1 MAQVKVTY
9 NGKSVTYN
17 VEHTFATQG
26 KLMASDFVVEPIGD
40 SGDVDALRT
49 VTPTESLQHVTPS
62 EGKIGLAQV
71 DVMGIT
77 PTYVG
82 SEVPKNTASSVTSSD
97 WSHSAAGDSV
107 TVTVTIPAGYY
118 ENPTTLTYTAE
129 DVLPPIDPDASA
141 EYILLGYKA
150 YDETGATITGTMPN
164 NGDSSLVVSNNA
176 GTLTIPAGYYNGEGQ
191 VTATPGSVQS
201 GSITYTAFGYQTA
214 LDKFVSKVDA
224 DAPTAVSAGWISST
238 TGTKSGSTE
247 NIELD
252 VIGVG
257 LDVSSDSI
265 TVKPTI
271 SKQAVSGAIDASTG
285 SATSTVA
292 AGKPYVAVKSNAVAA
307 TATIAPT
314 VTSEGYGTAAHF
326 DAGASAEI
334 HAGAQDSDITYV
346 EVKEGSIAA
355 SGNVSGNITLNA
367 PSWNGTNYSYS
378 ASDAISGSAIA
389 TGVAGWIN
397 DGAVTQAISGS
408 ASESGTLNKLAITVS
423 AEDKALTPSISREA
437 FTITDVTDA
446 ASGAAVTTAPTTGVY
461 VKIKSGAASAVAAA
475 TASAGTGYS
484 DGQTGHYD
492 VNTASANFTLNA
504 SADTYVPIT
513 TQALATPTI
522 SHINAINASATALTI
537 GTVADNAVV
546 RFTATETQAAGWTSG
561 TESSTYDIPVFVGE
575 FA

>member
-26 KLMASDFVVEPIGD
+26 KLMASDFIVEPIGD

-49 VTPTESLQHVTPS
+49 VTPTESLQQITPS
-62 EGKIGLAQV
+62 VGKIGLAQV
-71 DVMGIT
+71 DVLGIT

-118 ENPTTLTYTAE
+118 ETATTLTYTAQ

-141 EYILLGYKA
+141 DYILLGYKA
-150 YDETGATITGTMPN
+150 YDENGATITGTMPN
-164 NGDSSLVVSNNA
+164 AGDSSLVVSNDA
-176 GTLTIPAGYYNGEGQ
+176 GTLTIPEGYYNGEGQ

-201 GSITYTAFGYQTA
+201 GDISASTFGYQQS
-214 LDKFVSKVDA
+214 LDKFVARVDVA
-224 DAPTAVSAGWISST
+224 APTVSSAGWISSSV
-238 TGTKSGSTE
+238 GTKTGNSE

-252 VIGVG
+252 VIGLG
-257 LDVSSDSI
+257 LDVTGSSI

-271 SKQAVSGAIDASTG
+271 AKQTVSGAIDASTG
-285 SATSTVA
+285 SATSTVV
-292 AGKPYVAVKSNAVAA
+292 AGKAYVAVQSSAVSA
-307 TATIAPT
+307 TATVAPT
-314 VTSEGYGTAAHF
+314 VASEGYGTAAHF
-326 DAGASAEI
+326 DAGASAQI
-334 HAGAQDSDITYV
+334 NAGAEASDITYV
-346 EVKEGSIAA
+346 EIKSGNISA
-355 SGNVSGNITLNA
+355 SGTATGNITLNA
-367 PSWNGTNYSYS
+367 PSWNGTNYDYS
-378 ASDAISGSAIA
+378 ASDAISGTAVA
-389 TGVAGWIN
+389 HGVMGWIN
-397 DGAVTQAISGS
+397 DGDVSQSISGS
-408 ASESGTLNKLAITVS
+408 ATQSGTLNKLAITVS

-475 TASAGTGYS
+475 TASAGSGYS
-484 DGQTGHYD
+484 DGQAGHYD

-513 TQALATPTI
+513 EQALATPTI
-522 SHINAINASATALTI
+522 STLNATNASATALTI
-537 GTVADNAVV
+537 GTVAANAVV
-546 RFTATETQAAGWTSG
+546 RVTATETQAAGWTSG
-561 TESSTYDIPVFVGE
+561 TESDTLDIPVFVGE